1 MKNLDWFNKEA
12 EATIKIKAPKS
23 VLTEIIALLK
33 EIEYNGKIKQ
43 AGWFAYYA
51 DSAYSRPTVEV
62 VADPDVVEEVDK
74 TNPITIDIKAN
85 CFG

>member
-1 MKNLDWFNKEA
+1 MQLVSRVGKMKNLDWFNKEA

-43 AGWFAYYA
+43 AG
-51 DSAYSRPTVEV
+51 
-62 VADPDVVEEVDK
+62 
-74 TNPITIDIKAN
+74 
-85 CFG
+85 